1 MTSYLPLVQSVPI
14 AASVMENVYQETS
27 NTRKSRTPVVNSQVV
42 KDLFTSMN
50 INGNSQTTIDLP
62 QGPLLSHA
70 LVALEFSAATLN
82 AIAASTKAAYLS
94 PAWGYDCIDYIQI
107 KTGGNTQLRVYGRQL
122 KIKALE
128 DCETKEKRDALLAL
142 GGKEWLGGNVG
153 TKNYIAYV
161 HVYLPWSNISA
172 SKYLP
177 YDSGILTKPISL
189 QFQFNSNLKIFSF
202 SQVDASLII
211 PTLPTQF
218 DQAYFMIQTALMAL
232 GPAESI
238 RPAVGPNGEAQYNYG
253 WIYPSPFT
261 SEQFQGVPQSSNT
274 RKLIRLQDFQNGNIQ
289 SMTIYLERVSTGGN
303 VISGGPSYPDAPFTS
318 MAHNQT
324 NYAPISNIEI
334 KYGGQTIYR
343 SDDLSNKLMAL
354 SEYTCTNDF
363 DTSFPNLNNST
374 VASSAGFTT
383 NSATASWVLVNFV
396 QFREQYFK
404 NLVQDGP
411 SLVNNMCTIEFNTPE
426 LNDTTISNGSGATG
440 SPPTGTQLVQPQYI
454 LRANYNMLASVN
466 TWRGYTDMM
475 FLPAN
480 AEGPYTMAS

>member
-14 AASVMENVYQETS
+14 ASSVFENVYQETS

-42 KDLFTSMN
+42 KDLFTSMS
-50 INGNSQTTIDLP
+50 ITGNSQTTVDLP

-70 LVALEFSAATLN
+70 MVALQFNAATLN
-82 AIAASTKAAYLS
+82 KIAASGKAAYLS
-94 PAWGYDCIDYIQI
+94 PGWGYDCIDYVQL
-107 KTGGNTQLRVYGRQL
+107 KTGGNTQLRIYGRQL

-128 DCETKEKRDALLAL
+128 DCETKEKRDALLNL
-142 GGKEWLGGNVG
+142 GGKEWTGTDVG
-153 TKNYIAYV
+153 KSNYFAYV
-161 HVYLPWSNISA
+161 HIYLPWSNISS

-177 YDSGILTKPISL
+177 YDSGILTKPVSL

-202 SQVDASLII
+202 NQVDAMAII

-218 DQAYFMIQTALMAL
+218 DQAYFMIQTSLMAL

-253 WIYPSPFT
+253 WIYPAPFT
-261 SEQFQGVPQSSNT
+261 SEQFTGVPQSANM

-289 SMTIYLERVSTGGN
+289 SMTIYLERVSTGG
-303 VISGGPSYPDAPFTS
+303 VTGSTGPDTPFTNV
-318 MAHNQT
+318 AHNQT
-324 NYAPISNIEI
+324 VYENLSNVEV

-363 DTSFPNLNNST
+363 GTSFPNMSNVT
-374 VASSAGFTT
+374 VDSSGGFTP
-383 NSATASWVLVNFV
+383 NSRTASWILVNFV

-426 LNDTTISNGSGATG
+426 LEDLSNGAPGG
-440 SPPTGTQLVQPQYI
+440 RPNVQPLGFQPQYV

-466 TWRGYTDMM
+466 TWRGYTDIM